1 MTAPDLAAA
10 RCALFV
16 PGNREERFAKA
27 IAAGADAVILDL
39 EDAVVAGDKARAR
52 DAVLAFFAAGGSV
65 PRARPDQAVG
75 LRVNN
80 VHTRD
85 GLADLAALVASGAT
99 PDFVLVPKVE
109 SAVEARLFGRHLDR
123 AGADIGL
130 ACLIESVRGID
141 AAAEIAAAH
150 ARVRTL
156 VFGAADY
163 SLDQR
168 VRPSWEP
175 LLAAR
180 SRLAQVAG
188 AAHLGLIDAPHFELE
203 NLAGLAEEAGRSL
216 ALGFTGKL
224 AVHPRQVPVIQEAY
238 APTEAEVAR
247 AQRIIAALEAAGGN
261 VCELDG
267 EMVEGPVVAAAR
279 QVLARARR

>member
-1 MTAPDLAAA
+1 VSAPEFAAS

-16 PGNREERFAKA
+16 PGNRGERFAKA

-39 EDAVVAGDKARAR
+39 EDAVVAGDKATAR
-52 DAVLAFFAAGGSV
+52 DTVLAFFTQEVA
-65 PRARPDQAVG
+65 RARSDQAVG

-85 GLADLAALVASGAT
+85 GLADLAALVASHAK

-123 AGADIGL
+123 ANADIGV
-130 ACLIESVRGID
+130 ACLIESVRGLE

-150 ARVRTL
+150 PRVRTL

-168 VRPSWEP
+168 VRPTWEP

-188 AAHLGLIDAPHFELE
+188 AAHLGLIDSPFFALDDV
-203 NLAGLAEEAGRSL
+203 AGLAEEARRSQ

-224 AVHPRQVPVIQEAY
+224 AVHPRQVPAIQEAF
-238 APTEAEVAR
+238 APSEAGVQR
-247 AQRIIAALEAAGGN
+247 AKRIIAALEAAGGN

-279 QVLARARR
+279 QVLARARQ